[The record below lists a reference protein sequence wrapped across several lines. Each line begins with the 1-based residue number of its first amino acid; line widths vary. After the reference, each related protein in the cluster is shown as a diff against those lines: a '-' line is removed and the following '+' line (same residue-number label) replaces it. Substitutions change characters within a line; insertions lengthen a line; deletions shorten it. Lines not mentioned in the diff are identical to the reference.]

1 MDVIISAATPAVWWM
16 LAKACFV
23 FAGLCV
29 IGAITERLL

>member
-1 MDVIISAATPAVWWM
+1 MDVIISAASPQEWWW

-23 FAGLCV
+23 FAGVCV